1 MMLLAG
7 TFTHTTG
14 SCPVCG
20 HEVARTHAFDGR
32 RLRDAY
38 SCYRCGPTAYT
49 VRA

>member
-1 MMLLAG
+1 MMLLSG

-20 HEVARTHAFDGR
+20 KDVQRTHAFDGR
-32 RLRDAY
+32 KLRDAY
-38 SCYRCGPTAYT
+38 SCYRCGPTTYA